1 MVYRPPGAGRV
12 SALGYDERRGI
23 AMLRVVLACIAV
35 LALAGTAGAE
45 EQVSGTA
52 GDDHFAAGDKVTVE
66 KPVAGDTF
74 VAAGRS
80 ELRGSVEGDAVV
92 TGGEVDLTGDV
103 GHDAYAAGGLVRV
116 AARIAGNLRAAGGE
130 IRLGPT
136 ADITGNA
143 TLAGGSI
150 RIEGRIGRALTAYGG
165 DVELDADVAGDA
177 EIAAEQVVIG
187 PKTRVGGRLVYT
199 SHKEARIDP
208 AAQIAGGVERRD
220 DSARSWKWHDG
231 LGHTVSAVGQF
242 FLFLGVLVLGTLLLF
257 VFPQFTR
264 ESAALVRSDPLA
276 SIVLGFAV
284 LVAVPMAIVLS
295 FITIVGIPLGI
306 AALFGY
312 GLLLMLGYLNGA
324 LAVGDALLVRL
335 GEPRAS
341 QAGWRV
347 VFLLVALV
355 ALMALRHLP
364 WLGTACVFVVFIAG
378 LGAWTQRAWRGFR
391 PAAAA
396 N

>member
-1 MVYRPPGAGRV
+1 
-12 SALGYDERRGI
+12 
-23 AMLRVVLACIAV
+23 MLRAILACLAV

-45 EQVSGTA
+45 EQVAGTA

-80 ELRGSVEGDAVV
+80 ELRSRVEGDAVV

-116 AARIAGNLRAAGGE
+116 AASIAGNLRAAGGE
-130 IRLGPT
+130 IRLGPA

-143 TLAGGSI
+143 SLAGGSI
-150 RIEGRIGRALTAYGG
+150 RIEGRIGRDLTAYGG
-165 DVELDADVAGDA
+165 DVELDADVAGDV
-177 EIAAEQVVIG
+177 EIAADQVVIG
-187 PKTRVGGRLVYT
+187 PKARVGGKLVYT
-199 SHKEARIDP
+199 SRNEAQVSP
-208 AAQIAGGVERRD
+208 AAQIAGGVERRE
-220 DSARSWKWHDG
+220 DSVHSWKWHDG

-242 FLFLGVLVLGTLLLF
+242 FLLMGVLVLGTLLLF
-257 VFPQFTR
+257 AFPQFTR

-276 SIVLGFAV
+276 SVVLGFAV
-284 LVAVPMAIVLS
+284 LVAVPMAILLS

-306 AALFGY
+306 AAIFGY

-324 LAVGDALLVRL
+324 LAVGDWLLARL

-347 VFLLVALV
+347 VFLLLALV

-391 PAAAA
+391 PAAPAA
-396 N
+396 